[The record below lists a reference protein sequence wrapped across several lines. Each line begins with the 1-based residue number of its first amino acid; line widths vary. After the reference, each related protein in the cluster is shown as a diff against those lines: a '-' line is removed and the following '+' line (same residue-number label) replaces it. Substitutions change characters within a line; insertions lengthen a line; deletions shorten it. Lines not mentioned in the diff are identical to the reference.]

1 MRGKKKIRESEGR
14 VSEDQW
20 EDQEEG
26 KGRKWMDK
34 S

>member
-20 EDQEEG
+20 EDQEG
-26 KGRKWMDK
+26 KGRKWMDE